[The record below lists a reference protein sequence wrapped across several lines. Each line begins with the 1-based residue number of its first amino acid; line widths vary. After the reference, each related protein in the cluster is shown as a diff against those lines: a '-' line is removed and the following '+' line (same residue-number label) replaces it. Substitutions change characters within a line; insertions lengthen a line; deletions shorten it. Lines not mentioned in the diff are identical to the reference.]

1 MKNYIIFFSY
11 KFIKTIRNKSKA
23 YTNIHLLNYLLIN
36 RKLFKYFLTKFV
48 LSAGVL
54 LVSLFDLV
62 LEHRILSE
70 SDAAK
75 ITKKYNVPLEK
86 FPRILKTDKMIEDIK
101 DSVKPGQLIEIKR
114 NDNGKK
120 YLYYRYVIDA

>member
-1 MKNYIIFFSY
+1 M
-11 KFIKTIRNKSKA
+11 
-23 YTNIHLLNYLLIN
+23 
-36 RKLFKYFLTKFV
+36 
-48 LSAGVL
+48 
-54 LVSLFDLV
+54 VSLFDLV